1 MPNGSGNNNGK
12 FFFGLTSV
20 PHVDVVTNT
29 EAYGISGSVEDIVFS
44 ANFSES
50 PQDKTIYRL

>member
-1 MPNGSGNNNGK
+1 MPTGSANNNGK

-20 PHVDVVTNT
+20 PHVDAVTNT
-29 EAYGISGSVEDIVFS
+29 EAYGVSGLVEDIVFS
-44 ANFSES
+44 PNFSES